1 MSERETRGQAFRRA
15 LGVATKALSGKRKLE
30 LRFGGDS
37 AAIKDRTITLPAP
50 PAALKGEALRALR
63 GKADAL
69 ALRLAHH
76 DPATHARVRP
86 SSPLAREVFE
96 ALEQVRCETLGAV
109 ALKGAGENMQA
120 ALAERCARRGFAG
133 PVEQEAA
140 PLADAVALIAR
151 EHITGVPAPREASGL
166 LAHWREQIES
176 KGGPALEALR
186 ESLDD
191 QRAFADLARALLDDL
206 DLGDGQD
213 MPEQQDDQEDGD
225 SEQGN
230 PNAQDSQSDSQEE
243 DSAPDGSSDS
253 GDADES
259 EQQAAML
266 DESSDIGDAQDGSG
280 EDLPVRPNYQ
290 PGGGEGARYHVF
302 TDKHDEIVR
311 ADELCPPQELER
323 LRGYLDRQLDKLRGA
338 VARLANKLQRH
349 LLAQQQRAWVFDLEE
364 GVLDPARLTRVI
376 VDPLAALSF
385 KQETETGFRDTV
397 VTLLLD
403 NSGSMRGRPIMIAAL
418 TADILARTL
427 ERCGVKVEILGF
439 TTRAWKGGQSKE
451 DWIAAGKPLNPG
463 RLNDLR
469 HIIYKAAD
477 VPMRRA
483 KNNLGLMMREGLL
496 KENIDGEAL
505 LWAHQRLQARP
516 EARRILMVISDGA
529 PVDDTTQSHNP
540 GGYLEAHLRQVISEI
555 ETYSDVQLIAIGIG
569 HDVTRWYSRAVTLTD
584 AEQLGG
590 AITEQLAALFDENAN
605 ENARPA
611 PGAGRRR
618 AVS

>member
-1 MSERETRGQAFRRA
+1 MSERETRSQTFKRA

-30 LRFGGDS
+30 LQFGGETAS
-37 AAIKDRTITLPAP
+37 VKDRTITLPTP
-50 PAALKGEALRALR
+50 PATLKGDALRALR

-76 DPATHARVRP
+76 DAATHARLRP
-86 SSPLAREVFE
+86 SNRQARDVFE
-96 ALEQVRCETLGAV
+96 ALEQVRCEALGAA

-120 ALAERCARRGFAG
+120 ALAERCARRGFASA
-133 PVEQEAA
+133 VEQDAA
-140 PLADAVALIAR
+140 PLADAVALLAR
-151 EHITGVPAPREASGL
+151 EHITGIPAPKEANGL
-166 LAHWREQIES
+166 LALWRDEIER
-176 KGGPALEALR
+176 KGGPALAALR
-186 ESLDD
+186 EGLDD
-191 QRAFADLARALLDDL
+191 QRTFAALAKALLDDL
-206 DLGDGQD
+206 DLGDGQA
-213 MPEQQDDQEDGD
+213 MPEQQDEQSEGKD
-225 SEQGN
+225 EQGN
-230 PNAQDSQSDSQEE
+230 PNAQDNEDNAQEE
-243 DSAPDGSSDS
+243 DSAPDGASDS

-266 DESSDIGDAQDGSG
+266 DESSDVGDAQDGSG

-302 TDKHDEIVR
+302 TDKHDEVVR
-311 ADELCPPQELER
+311 ADELCAPQELER

-338 VARLANKLQRH
+338 VSRLANKLQRH

-364 GVLDPARLTRVI
+364 GVLDSARLTRVI
-376 VDPLAALSF
+376 IDPLAALSF

-483 KNNLGLMMREGLL
+483 RNNLGLMMREGLL

-516 EARRILMVISDGA
+516 EARRIMMVISDGA

-555 ETYSDVQLIAIGIG
+555 ENYSDVQLIAIGIG

-590 AITEQLAALFDENAN
+590 AITEQLASLFDENVN
-605 ENARPA
+605 ENNRPRTRQPRQAR
-611 PGAGRRR
+611 
-618 AVS
+618 S

>member
-1 MSERETRGQAFRRA
+1 MTTRESRNDAFKRA
-15 LGVATKALSGKRKLE
+15 LGATTRALSGKRALDV
-30 LRFGGDS
+30 RFGGDQ
-37 AAIKDRTITLPAP
+37 AALIDDAVTLPVP
-50 PAALKGEALRALR
+50 PPKPNAKTIAAAR
-63 GKADAL
+63 GQADAL

-76 DPATHARVRP
+76 NACTHAQLIP
-86 SSPLAREVFE
+86 GNPQGKEVFE
-96 ALEQVRCETLGAV
+96 ALEQVRCETLGAA
-109 ALKGAGENMQA
+109 ALKGAGKNMHA
-120 ALAERCARRGFAG
+120 ALAERCAKRGFSSLTTR
-133 PVEQEAA
+133 ETA

-151 EHITGVPAPREASGL
+151 ERITGVPAPKEAQGL
-166 LAHWREQIES
+166 LALWRGEIEKKAS
-176 KGGPALEALR
+176 AALDELRGGLA
-186 ESLDD
+186 D
-191 QRAFADLARALLDDL
+191 QRAFAELARALLNDL
-206 DLGDGQD
+206 DLGDMQTL
-213 MPEQQDDQEDGD
+213 PEPSEDENSEDDE
-225 SEQGN
+225 GN
-230 PNAQDSQSDSQEE
+230 PNAQDGEDNPGENEE
-243 DSAPDGSSDS
+243 MPPDGSADQ
-253 GDADES
+253 GEGDES
-259 EQQAAML
+259 EQQAALL
-266 DESSDIGDAQDGSG
+266 DEQSDIDDAQDGAG

-290 PGGGEGARYHVF
+290 PGGGDGASYHVF
-302 TDKHDEIVR
+302 TNKHDEEIR
-311 ADELCPPQELER
+311 AEDLCEPPELER

-338 VARLANKLQRH
+338 VARLANKLQRR
-349 LLAQQQRAWVFDLEE
+349 LMAQQQRSWVFDLEE

-376 VDPLAALSF
+376 IDPLSPLSF
-385 KQETETGFRDTV
+385 KEETETDFRDTV

-418 TADILARTL
+418 SADILSRTL

-451 DWIAAGKPLNPG
+451 DWMVANKPLNPG

-505 LWAHQRLQARP
+505 LWAHSRLQARP

-540 GGYLEAHLRQVISEI
+540 GGYLETHLRQVIAEI

-590 AITEQLAALFDENAN
+590 AITEQLADLFDENQ
-605 ENARPA
+605 EDRRKIKR
-611 PGAGRRR
+611 GR
-618 AVS
+618 

>member
-1 MSERETRGQAFRRA
+1 MTTRESRTDMFKRA
-15 LGVATKALSGKRKLE
+15 LGATTRALSGKRALDV
-30 LRFGGDS
+30 RFGGDK
-37 AAIKDRTITLPAP
+37 AAITDDAITLPV
-50 PAALKGEALRALR
+50 PAVKPSARAIASAR

-76 DPATHARVRP
+76 NAKTHARLCPGNQQGR
-86 SSPLAREVFE
+86 AVFE
-96 ALEQVRCETLGAV
+96 ALEQVRCETLGAS

-120 ALAERCARRGFAG
+120 ALAERCAKHGFAS
-133 PVEQEAA
+133 VSEREAA
-140 PLADAVALIAR
+140 PLAEAVALIAR
-151 EHITGVPAPREASGL
+151 EHITGVAAPKEAEGL
-166 LAHWREQIES
+166 LALWRGEIED
-176 KGGPALEALR
+176 KGRAALSELHTG
-186 ESLDD
+186 LDN
-191 QRAFADLARALLDDL
+191 QSAFAALAKALLDDL
-206 DLGDGQD
+206 DLGDLQ
-213 MPEQQDDQEDGD
+213 MLPEQKDEEEQSEEGEGNPSAQDGEENPGD
-225 SEQGN
+225 SE
-230 PNAQDSQSDSQEE
+230 DTT
-243 DSAPDGSSDS
+243 PDGATDQ
-253 GDADES
+253 GEGDES
-259 EQQAAML
+259 EQQAEL
-266 DESSDIGDAQDGSG
+266 LDDESDVGDAQDGAG

-290 PGGGEGARYHVF
+290 PGGGDGARYHVF
-302 TDKHDEIVR
+302 TTKHDEEVR
-311 ADELCPPQELER
+311 AEDLCDAPELTR
-323 LRGYLDRQLDKLRGA
+323 LRSYLDRQLDKLRGA
-338 VARLANKLQRH
+338 VARLANKLQRR
-349 LLAQQQRAWVFDLEE
+349 LMAQQQRSWIFDLEE

-376 VDPLAALSF
+376 TDPLAPLSF
-385 KQETETGFRDTV
+385 KEESETDFRDTV

-418 TADILARTL
+418 TADILSRTL

-451 DWIAAGKPLNPG
+451 DWLAANKPLTPG

-505 LWAHQRLQARP
+505 LWAHTRLQARP

-540 GGYLEAHLRQVISEI
+540 GGYLEAHLREVIAEI
-555 ETYSDVQLIAIGIG
+555 EDYSDVQLIAIGIG

-590 AITEQLAALFDENAN
+590 AITEQLASLFDEKPV
-605 ENARPA
+605 EPR
-611 PGAGRRR
+611 RRR
-618 AVS
+618 A

>member
-1 MSERETRGQAFRRA
+1 MSERESNTDTFKRA
-15 LGVATKALSGKRKLE
+15 LGATTRALSGKRALE
-30 LRFGGDS
+30 VRFGGEQ
-37 AAIKDRTITLPAP
+37 AAILDEVVTLPVP
-50 PAALKGEALRALR
+50 ALKPGAKPDTKTIATAR
-63 GKADAL
+63 GQADAL

-76 DPATHARVRP
+76 NAKTHAKLTPGNVEGR
-86 SSPLAREVFE
+86 AVFE
-96 ALEQVRCETLGAV
+96 ALEQMRCEALGATS
-109 ALKGAGENMQA
+109 LKGAGQNMQV
-120 ALAERCARRGFAG
+120 ALASRCAKNGFAQ
-133 PVEQEAA
+133 VSEREAA
-140 PLADAVALIAR
+140 PLAEAVALIAR
-151 EHITGVPAPREASGL
+151 EHLTGMAAPKEAEGL
-166 LAHWREQIES
+166 LSLWRGEIEQ
-176 KGGPALEALR
+176 KAGEALKAL
-186 ESLDD
+186 SGGMAD
-191 QRAFADLARALLDDL
+191 QRTFAKLAKVLLDDL
-206 DLGDGQD
+206 DIGD
-213 MPEQQDDQEDGD
+213 MSALPEQSEEENAEEGEGNPSAQDGDDAQDDGEDA
-225 SEQGN
+225 
-230 PNAQDSQSDSQEE
+230 P
-243 DSAPDGSSDS
+243 PDGATDQ

-259 EQQAAML
+259 EQQAALL
-266 DESSDIGDAQDGSG
+266 DDDSDVGDAQDGQG

-290 PGGGEGARYHVF
+290 PGGGDGARYHVF
-302 TDKHDEIVR
+302 TTKHDEVER
-311 ADELCPPQELER
+311 AEDLCDPPELTR

-338 VARLANKLQRH
+338 VARLANKLQRR
-349 LLAQQQRAWVFDLEE
+349 LMAQQQRSWIFDLEE
-364 GVLDPARLTRVI
+364 GVLDPSRLTRVI
-376 VDPLAALSF
+376 TDPLAPLSF
-385 KQETETGFRDTV
+385 KEESETDFRDTV

-451 DWIAAGKPLNPG
+451 DWLAANKPLNPG

-505 LWAHQRLQARP
+505 LWAHTRLQARP

-540 GGYLEAHLRQVISEI
+540 GGYLEAHLREVIAEI
-555 ETYSDVQLIAIGIG
+555 ENYSDVQLIAIGIG

-590 AITEQLAALFDENAN
+590 AITEQLAALFDEKPV
-605 ENARPA
+605 EPK
-611 PGAGRRR
+611 RRR
-618 AVS
+618 A